1 MIKHDFRWEEK
12 YSVESNYEKWSN
24 QSKQSNSDILKKGKV
39 YCINSC
45 NQQARIFLK
54 ICRLE

>member
-39 YCINSC
+39 YCINSS
-45 NQQARIFLK
+45 QQPAS
-54 ICRLE
+54 